1 MSCIPTM
8 VCFQSK
14 SFSCLLVGSR
24 NDSCLGMTS
33 TMEDFNPCLL
43 ILTTKQSRI
52 VDLLNFYKLV
62 KLFEN
67 YFKKGFIF
75 KSGERRRPLCRDPTP
90 GVFNSYIMI
99 LMTPAV
105 ETS

>member
-1 MSCIPTM
+1 MSCISTM

-43 ILTTKQSRI
+43 VLTTMQSRI

-67 YFKKGFIF
+67 YFKKVSSSNMEGGDDRCVGIQLQGFSTF
-75 KSGERRRPLCRDPTP
+75 
-90 GVFNSYIMI
+90 I
-99 LMTPAV
+99 L
-105 ETS
+105 